1 MTRISAIGIALLCI
15 LCVTSCGLKSRQTTT
30 ESSSETGYSPVTTD
44 TAATIVPCYAKGYT
58 VKYLPH
64 HVRLVDIHDP
74 QKESSSTFHY
84 ALVPKGIKPVGIPSD
99 YTVIETPVEHV
110 MCMTSLQL
118 SNFIR
123 LDALQLC
130 GGHHQY
136 APSLQQGDERPF
148 EVRRDR
154 EDWYRRE
161 L

>member
-15 LCVTSCGLKSRQTTT
+15 FMRNLLRLKIKTDYYRIFFRNGLFSGYDRHGSYHCTVLCQRLYG
-30 ESSSETGYSPVTTD
+30 EISS
-44 TAATIVPCYAKGYT
+44 APCPSGGYT
-58 VKYLPH
+58 RPSKRKQQHFPLCAGTERHKACRHTERLYGDRNAGGAR
-64 HVRLVDIHDP
+64 HVYDIP
-74 QKESSSTFHY
+74 ATFQLH
-84 ALVPKGIKPVGIPSD
+84 PSG
-99 YTVIETPVEHV
+99 
-110 MCMTSLQL
+110 CL
-118 SNFIR
+118 R
-123 LDALQLC
+123 LC